1 MKRINAIETGKEQMP
16 SISIIIAAYNEE
28 TKIAQTLET
37 VIAIFDKKKEKYGNY
52 EIILVDDGSTDKT
65 SEEANIVSKK
75 YPQVKVVSSMPN
87 KGKGF
92 AIRKG
97 MNEAKG
103 DIFLLTDADLAYAL
117 NNVDPFLDAC
127 SLYDVAVGTRIHPE
141 STYLMNYTSFKLIF
155 FRHIISRF
163 FNALVDFFFGI
174 KQTDKQC
181 GLKVMK
187 KEIGKIIVSHGKING
202 FSYDVELFLIAKN
215 RGSKII
221 ELPVQVKYSDTDSKV
236 RVWKHAPK
244 MFLELLTIK
253 YNQLKGV
260 YGRK

>member
-1 MKRINAIETGKEQMP
+1 MKKIDIKKEERKIQ

-28 TKIAQTLET
+28 KKIKQTLIDL
-37 VIAIFDKKKEKYGNY
+37 IAIFDKKREKYENY
-52 EIILVDDGSTDKT
+52 EIILIDDGSTDKT
-65 SEEANIVSKK
+65 SEEANAVSKK
-75 YPQVKVVSSMPN
+75 YPQVKVISSMPN

-117 NNVDPFLDAC
+117 NNIDTFLDSC
-127 SLYDVAVGTRIHPE
+127 SLYDVAVGTRMHPQ
-141 STYLMNYTSFKLIF
+141 STYLVNYKSFKLIF
-155 FRHIISRF
+155 LRHIISRF
-163 FNALVDFFFGI
+163 FNTIVYIFFGI
-174 KQTDKQC
+174 KQKDKQC

-187 KEIGKIIVSHGKING
+187 KELGKEIASQGKING

-244 MFLELLTIK
+244 MFLELLIIK

-260 YGRK
+260 YDQK